1 MTNNNVYKM
10 INILVEESSINLAK
24 MKKSEI
30 LEFTKQLMTDYY
42 HELDND
48 TIKEIYNGSR

>member
-1 MTNNNVYKM
+1 MSNNITYRM
-10 INILVEESSINLAK
+10 INQLVEESSINLAK

-30 LEFTKQLMTDYY
+30 LAFTKQLMTDYY
-42 HELDND
+42 YELDND